1 MAPLALV
8 MLAAAEFDDANLVA
22 LAMTLH
28 RGDDLGRSH
37 IGSAN
42 GHRGSGADQQHLIE
56 FDAGALIRIELLDT
70 HYGTFLDAVLFTAR
84 GNHGIH
90 YCELR
95 EQPNGAAKEPRIVR
109 LGRPQVKP
117 KPLPME
123 GRRPPTRGGRRQC
136 VALASPILGT
146 MAHSFERFMTLEQI
160 RGLVTADF
168 EAVDRVVKQRLHSQV
183 ALVDQVATYIIYA
196 GGKRLRPL
204 LVLLAARACGHTGE
218 RHLDAAAI
226 IEFIHTAT
234 LLHDDVVDGSSLRRG
249 RETANEVFGN
259 ATSVL
264 VGDFLY
270 SRAFQMMVTLDRM
283 KIMQILADATNA
295 IAEGEVLQLMN
306 AHDPNTTEARYIDV
320 IRRKT
325 ARLFEAGAQI
335 AAVLSDA
342 PPHIEE
348 SLALYGR
355 HIGTAFQLVDDALDY
370 QADEASLGKH
380 LGDDLA
386 EGKPTLP
393 LIYAMQHG
401 SDAQRAMIRHAIEN
415 GGLDQLAEITRAV
428 ASLGG
433 LAYTARLAQCEA
445 DQALAALAPLP
456 ETAFKEGLSELAK
469 FAVARKN

>member
-1 MAPLALV
+1 
-8 MLAAAEFDDANLVA
+8 
-22 LAMTLH
+22 MT
-28 RGDDLGRSH
+28 
-37 IGSAN
+37 I
-42 GHRGSGADQQHLIE
+42 
-56 FDAGALIRIELLDT
+56 
-70 HYGTFLDAVLFTAR
+70 
-84 GNHGIH
+84 
-90 YCELR
+90 
-95 EQPNGAAKEPRIVR
+95 
-109 LGRPQVKP
+109 
-117 KPLPME
+117 
-123 GRRPPTRGGRRQC
+123 
-136 VALASPILGT
+136 
-146 MAHSFERFMTLEQI
+146 EQI
-160 RGLVTADF
+160 RALVTADF
-168 EAVDRVVKQRLHSQV
+168 EAVDKVVKQRLHSQV
-183 ALVDQVATYIIYA
+183 ALVDQVASYIIYS

-204 LVLLAARACGHTGE
+204 LVLLAARACGHADG
-218 RHLDAAAI
+218 RHVDAAAI

-249 RETANEVFGN
+249 HESANEVFGN

-270 SRAFQMMVTLDRM
+270 SRAFQMMMALDRM
-283 KIMQILADATNA
+283 RVMQILADATNA
-295 IAEGEVLQLMN
+295 IAEGEVLQLMT
-306 AHDPNTTEARYIDV
+306 ARDPNTTEAQYIDV

-342 PPHIEE
+342 SPLIEE
-348 SLALYGR
+348 SLASYGR

-401 SDAQRAMIRHAIEN
+401 GRDQRIMIQEAIEN
-415 GGLDQLAEITRAV
+415 GGVGQLAEITRAV

-445 DQALAALAPLP
+445 DQALAALKPLP
-456 ETAFKEGLSELAK
+456 ETAFKEGLSELAR

>member
-1 MAPLALV
+1 M
-8 MLAAAEFDDANLVA
+8 AAE
-22 LAMTLH
+22 M
-28 RGDDLGRSH
+28 
-37 IGSAN
+37 
-42 GHRGSGADQQHLIE
+42 Q
-56 FDAGALIRIELLDT
+56 
-70 HYGTFLDAVLFTAR
+70 
-84 GNHGIH
+84 
-90 YCELR
+90 
-95 EQPNGAAKEPRIVR
+95 
-109 LGRPQVKP
+109 
-117 KPLPME
+117 
-123 GRRPPTRGGRRQC
+123 
-136 VALASPILGT
+136 
-146 MAHSFERFMTLEQI
+146 
-160 RGLVTADF
+160 
-168 EAVDRVVKQRLHSQV
+168 AVDEVIRRRLTSEV
-183 ALVDQVATYIIYA
+183 ALVDQIANYIVGA
-196 GGKRLRPL
+196 GGKRIRPR
-204 LVLLAARACGHTGE
+204 LVLLFSRALSFSGASRFE
-218 RHLDAAAI
+218 LAAI

-283 KIMQILADATNA
+283 RIMRILADATNA

-306 AHDPNTTEARYIDV
+306 ARDANTTEARYIDV

-325 ARLFEAGAQI
+325 ACLFEAGAQI

-342 PPHIEE
+342 PPQIEE
-348 SLALYGR
+348 SLARYGR

-401 SDAQRAMIRHAIEN
+401 NDEERAMIRHAIEH
-415 GGLDQLAEITRAV
+415 GGLGQLAEITRAV

-456 ETAFKEGLSELAK
+456 ESAFKEGLSELAK